1 MERLDVILVKK
12 NIVSSRERAKELI
25 KNGQV
30 TVNGRVAVK
39 PSESVPED
47 SEILITGEMLKYVSR
62 GGLKLEK
69 AIEFFD
75 IDIKDLICADI
86 GASTGGFTDCM
97 LLYGAKSVYA
107 IDVGTEQLAPKLLA
121 DPRVISIEQTN
132 IRYVTLDSLNCEP
145 FDFISCD
152 VSFISLTK
160 VLPVIFNLLSSYGRA
175 VCLVKP
181 QFEAGKKFL
190 SKKGVINDEKVRK
203 KVLDDI
209 KNFACLLGFKI
220 YGVTDSPIKGPNGNI
235 EYLIY
240 IGKVPENE

>member
-25 KNGQV
+25 KNGLV

-39 PSESVPED
+39 PAESVAED
-47 SEILITGEMLKYVSR
+47 SRITVTGETLKYVSR

-75 IDIKDLICADI
+75 IDIKDATCADI

-97 LLYGAKSVYA
+97 LMYGAKRVYA
-107 IDVGTEQLAPKLLA
+107 IDVGTEQLSEKLRT

-132 IRYVTLDSLNCEP
+132 IRYVTLDSLNCTP

-160 VLPVIFNLLSSYGRA
+160 VLPVIFNLLSENGRS
-175 VCLVKP
+175 VCLIKP

-190 SKKGVINDEKVRK
+190 SKKGVVNDEKVRK
-203 KVLDDI
+203 KVLDDVSE
-209 KNFACLLGFKI
+209 FALLLGFKI
-220 YGVTDSPIKGPNGNI
+220 YGITDSPIKGPNGNI
-235 EYLIY
+235 EYLMY